1 MSKMDKP
8 IYKKWNVNLFFY
20 RFISFQITL
29 PENLSYVFL
38 PIRSDENDPFII
50 GLDRIK
56 IATTFPTT
64 PKVDTIDN
72 KTPSIINVNIIE
84 QLG

>member
-1 MSKMDKP
+1 M
-8 IYKKWNVNLFFY
+8 
-20 RFISFQITL
+20 
-29 PENLSYVFL
+29 FL

-64 PKVDTIDN
+64 PRVDTIDN